1 MDLSNVIAQLEAQ
14 DHQKTAAA
22 PTSVDAR
29 LQSVLAETLEKSAA
43 SVTPP
48 SAQDDPVPGLMK
60 MASQLAGAEQET
72 ELALANMM
80 GQAFADGAIAKFAA
94 YDAQVKIAMAQQ
106 ENSSQD
112 EYLLKSAASQGY
124 ADAIELAQQAYNEKV
139 SSTNDEY
146 IVKQAAEQGYSDAM
160 QKVAEAQYEEG
171 FNTQVNEIHKIA
183 CGEFLKGAAE
193 TEMLLNAVRAAQ

>member
-1 MDLSNVIAQLEAQ
+1 MDLSNVIAQLDAQ
-14 DHQKTAAA
+14 EHQKTAAA
-22 PTSVDAR
+22 LASIDVR
-29 LQSVLAETLEKSAA
+29 LQSVLAETLEKTAA

-48 SAQDDPVPGLMK
+48 AADNDPVPDLMK

-106 ENSSQD
+106 DNYSQD
-112 EYLLKSAASQGY
+112 EYLLKSAAEQGY
-124 ADAIELAQQAYNEKV
+124 ADAVSLAQQAYNEKL
-139 SSTNDEY
+139 SSMNDES
-146 IVKQAAEQGYSDAM
+146 IVKMAAEQGYSDAM
-160 QKVAEAQYEEG
+160 QKVAEAQYEDG

-193 TEMLLNAVRAAQ
+193 TEMLLNAARAAQ